1 MKQRLFDSF
10 DILIQQQV
18 IMVSECDILNTCVN
32 DYLFEMD
39 NVLMSWTLISSM
51 PLKNWESFRFMLCYG
66 VKVRE
71 LIFDIT
77 LLELV

>member
-39 NVLMSWTLISSM
+39 NVFNVVNFNIIDAV
-51 PLKNWESFRFMLCYG
+51 E
-66 VKVRE
+66 E
-71 LIFDIT
+71 LRKLSLYA
-77 LLELV
+77 LLWC

>member
-1 MKQRLFDSF
+1 MKQRVFDSF

-39 NVLMSWTLISSM
+39 NVLMS
-51 PLKNWESFRFMLCYG
+51 
-66 VKVRE
+66 
-71 LIFDIT
+71 
-77 LLELV
+77 